1 MRREISVYTE
11 IYFCI
16 YEKRFPYIRKSP
28 PVRTQKIRRA
38 GSKKSAC
45 ARGEISVRK
54 KIFFCA
60 HGNFAPCP
68 QKPTHSGRDEGH
80 SSHREQEQVPP
91 KVRRGHGR
99 GEVCRYSWGRA
110 PITFIIFAKY
120 EQQQSISDPLGRRR
134 NRSAQAAYP
143 LPQGEGL
150 RSDARPQRRRRYRS
164 RTDPELRPHLPRR
177 EHAGDYG
184 P

>member
-1 MRREISVYTE
+1 MTTYFNHTNRQKISVYA
-11 IYFCI
+11 
-16 YEKRFPYIRKSP
+16 
-28 PVRTQKIRRA
+28 KI
-38 GSKKSAC
+38 SA
-45 ARGEISVRK
+45 R
-54 KIFFCA
+54 A

-68 QKPTHSGRDEGH
+68 QKPTHSGRDEGR

-91 KVRRGHGR
+91 KARRGHGR

-134 NRSAQAAYP
+134 NRSAQATYP

-177 EHAGDYG
+177 EHAGDYRPG
-184 P
+184 CPAAHQGATPLPPRHYDHQERGGRADEPSHRR